1 MKRLR
6 TLPCSLLLTLS
17 SVSSPRAFCSTLLSG
32 RQTKAFWDFHP
43 RIFLQFQLLT
53 VFRSSGLPKVQTS
66 RTSHCLMW
74 LLQHLKQMCG
84 PRISPPIQIHWPS
97 KKWKP
102 SHGERKLQSQLEIYR
117 GPLRNNEQG
126 ISSYHKNIQMP
137 KWMGVPK
144 ILGPYKPLV
153 PVYETGELFELYSTS
168 YEMWNCQNSHPFV
181 CFTKC
186 LGVDQQRRGWKRE
199 NYNTFPGFQMD
210 RPVGSFE
217 FNNCQLHQIM
227 STTTVKW
234 TKHRVKIVSVL
245 FGGLT
250 DAGPSIKMPTAPT
263 VI

>member
-1 MKRLR
+1 MDSPSKSTRHSPSPCFQSFSAFTTFLVEFHKFNGEWNVFCFFIELQWKGWEPYPALCYSR
-6 TLPCSLLLTLS
+6 SAQCLPHALS
-17 SVSSPRAFCSTLLSG
+17 VPLFCLGDRPKLFGIFS
-32 RQTKAFWDFHP
+32 P

-74 LLQHLKQMCG
+74 LLQHLKEMCG
-84 PRISPPIQIHWPS
+84 PRILPPIQIHWPS

-186 LGVDQQRRGWKRE
+186 LGVDQQRRGWKK
-199 NYNTFPGFQMD
+199 
-210 RPVGSFE
+210 
-217 FNNCQLHQIM
+217 L
-227 STTTVKW
+227 
-234 TKHRVKIVSVL
+234 
-245 FGGLT
+245 
-250 DAGPSIKMPTAPT
+250 
-263 VI
+263 

>member
-1 MKRLR
+1 MECFLLLHWTPMKKLR

-74 LLQHLKQMCG
+74 LLQHLKEMCG

-97 KKWKP
+97 KKLKP

-153 PVYETGELFELYSTS
+153 PVYETGELFELWTTAS
-168 YEMWNCQNSHPFV
+168 YNVKLPK
-181 CFTKC
+181 FTPIC
-186 LGVDQQRRGWKRE
+186 L
-199 NYNTFPGFQMD
+199 
-210 RPVGSFE
+210 
-217 FNNCQLHQIM
+217 LH
-227 STTTVKW
+227 
-234 TKHRVKIVSVL
+234 
-245 FGGLT
+245 
-250 DAGPSIKMPTAPT
+250 KMPWCWLATARQRKGEKVTRSPVFRWT
-263 VI
+263 GLAVFNTTANCTSCPPRTSEPSTG